1 MLRRNKNNKRNKN
14 VKSCI
19 AALDTVT
26 VDIKHEEQIFICF
39 NAKSMGLY
47 FRHVK
52 AVPEYS
58 HLLLSIYKNI
68 YIGLGKDATIEVK
81 DSWERIAKYY
91 LRLF

>member
-1 MLRRNKNNKRNKN
+1 
-14 VKSCI
+14 
-19 AALDTVT
+19 
-26 VDIKHEEQIFICF
+26 
-39 NAKSMGLY
+39 MGLY